1 MTGPQPPAG
10 PAYQQVTQEL
20 PRRHQPPTPPR
31 QDRSRLPL
39 STRIALVTSLVA
51 VVAALIAG
59 LVSVNLLHRAADT
72 EARRV
77 LAREATSLQV
87 IVDNQNGR
95 LPAPRVL
102 KPIVD
107 QGIVIG
113 ILRADGSTQPRKA
126 PRIEAVTAG
135 RTDRLTSGA
144 RMSYTAN
151 TLGSSWSVETRPVFG
166 GGSLVLAQK
175 AKDLSGD
182 LGRTLYRRTGIAL
195 GIGAAVAMVA
205 GLLLAWQLARPLR
218 RAAAAAHQLAG
229 GRRDVR
235 VPPEGPAEVAEV
247 ATALNTLARAL
258 AHSEGR
264 QRDFLLSVSHELRT
278 PLTALRGYAES
289 LADGVITDADV
300 PAAGKVMV
308 AEASR
313 LERLVSDLLDLARLG
328 AQEFRIDLTTV
339 DLTDL
344 VRDAAEVWRARC
356 AAEDVPF
363 SAELPAYPV
372 PVVTD
377 PTRVRQILDG
387 LAENALRVTPA
398 GRPIV
403 FALRV
408 EPAAVGGH
416 RAALE
421 VRDGGPGLTP
431 EDCAV
436 AFDRGV
442 LYARYRGIRK
452 VGTGLGLALVHGF
465 ATRLGGTASA
475 GRAVEGGAC
484 FTVRL
489 PLR

>member
-1 MTGPQPPAG
+1 MTAPRPAE

-20 PRRHQPPTPPR
+20 PRQRRPAPPDRPDRPR
-31 QDRSRLPL
+31 VPL
-39 STRIALVTSLVA
+39 STRIALVTTVVA

-59 LVSVNLLHRAADT
+59 LVSVRLLRRAVDD

-77 LAREATSLQV
+77 LARQATSLQLV
-87 IVDNQNGR
+87 LDDQTRGVPQ
-95 LPAPRVL
+95 RVATL
-102 KPIVD
+102 LAQ
-107 QGIVIG
+107 QGIAAG
-113 ILRADGSTQPRKA
+113 IVRPGGATQPRKA
-126 PRIEAVTAG
+126 PRIAAVTAG
-135 RTDRLTSGA
+135 RTDRLAGGA
-144 RMSYTAN
+144 RLSYSVRA
-151 TLGSSWSVETRPVFG
+151 LGARWWVETRPLVS

-175 AKDLSGD
+175 AKDLAGD
-182 LGRTLYRRTGIAL
+182 LRQPLYRRIGIAL
-195 GIGAAVAMVA
+195 GIGAAVAILA
-205 GLLLAWQLARPLR
+205 GLLLAWRLARPLR
-218 RAAAAAHQLAG
+218 RAAAAAHQLAS
-229 GRRDVR
+229 GRRDVQ

-247 ATALNTLARAL
+247 AAALNTLAVAL

-289 LADGVITDADV
+289 LADGVVTDAEV
-300 PAAGKVMV
+300 PAAGRVMV

-363 SAELPAYPV
+363 SAELPAYRV

-403 FALRV
+403 FALRA
-408 EPAAVGGH
+408 EPGW
-416 RAALE
+416 AALE

-465 ATRLGGTASA
+465 ATRLGGTATA